1 MPRAELR
8 ITVPRAVW
16 IGELSR
22 SYPSARFRIL
32 AALSDDEAGVA
43 LLGITDDDVEAVLA
57 EMRDDEAVV
66 SVDVLRRG
74 DRSALVQ
81 FETTSPLLLVAVQE
95 SGIPLEM
102 PFDMVDGEVTWEV
115 TAPRERLSR
124 LGDSLTKLGVQF
136 SVDAVHRDIDATQL
150 LTDRQRWLLEEAAE
164 RGYYDT
170 PRECT
175 LTDLAEDLDMAKSTC
190 SETLHRAEG
199 KVLKQFLDEQE
210 AEPLAAQ

>member
-1 MPRAELR
+1 MPRAGLR
-8 ITVPRAVW
+8 ITGPRAVW

-22 SYPSARFRIL
+22 SYPSARFRVL

-43 LLGITDDDVEAVLA
+43 LLGITADDVAAVLA

-136 SVDAVHRDIDATQL
+136 SVDAVHRDVDATQL
-150 LTDRQRWLLEEAAE
+150 LTDRQCWLLEEAAE

-190 SETLHRAEG
+190 SETLYRAEG